1 MRRLVLAVSLFVAAP
16 AVAQTAAMSGA
27 QLKTALFGIEMSG
40 YSPSY
45 EFSWRECIQPDGKTL
60 YETPDG
66 VVNGKLTISAKG
78 EACFSYE
85 DDGYRT
91 QACYLTRKTD
101 KGFRFEG
108 DFDSLFIATKVVTG
122 ITSCKPQDLIG

>member
-1 MRRLVLAVSLFVAAP
+1 MRRLVLAVSLIAAP

-27 QLKTALFGIEMSG
+27 QLKSALFGIEMSG
-40 YSPSY
+40 YSPTSN
-45 EFSWRECIQPDGKTL
+45 FSWRECIQPDGKTL

-122 ITSCKPQDLIG
+122 IRSCKPQDLIG